1 MRQLITTIVLGLF
14 VWVMVPVA
22 SVAGD
27 AGHATVMAD
36 MGDIVEMPR
45 MSPRCQTCLDPASAP
60 AGSHM
65 ATDCAL
71 MMICLSATVPATEP
85 LDGINVAGGAGF
97 SPLTGTAEDLSA
109 LSLDLPPPRA

>member
-22 SVAGD
+22 SVAGN
-27 AGHATVMAD
+27 AGHATVVAD

-45 MSPRCQTCLDPASAP
+45 MSPHCQTCLDPASAP

-71 MMICLSATVPATEP
+71 MM
-85 LDGINVAGGAGF
+85 
-97 SPLTGTAEDLSA
+97 
-109 LSLDLPPPRA
+109 LSLIHI